1 MCFSGG
7 KEYACN
13 AGAPGLIPGSGRSP
27 GVGNATHSSTLAWR
41 IPWTEEPGSPR
52 GHKESDTT
60 EQLTHMVYINDRIM
74 RLPRLF
80 IFADLHFLVL
90 LH

>member
-1 MCFSGG
+1 MQ
-7 KEYACN
+7 
-13 AGAPGLIPGSGRSP
+13 PTPVLSP
-27 GVGNATHSSTLAWR
+27 GESHGQRSLAVHGV
-41 IPWTEEPGSPR
+41 T
-52 GHKESDTT
+52 ESDTT
-60 EQLTHMVYINDRIM
+60 EQLTHMAYINDRIM